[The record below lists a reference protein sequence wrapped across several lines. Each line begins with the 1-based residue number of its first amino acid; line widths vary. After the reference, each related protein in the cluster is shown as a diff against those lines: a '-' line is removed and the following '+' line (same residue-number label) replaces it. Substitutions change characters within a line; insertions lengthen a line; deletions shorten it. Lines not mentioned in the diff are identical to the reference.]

1 MIIYGFEE
9 FIRTK
14 FLRYCKWSFKIFY
27 FSWTTNFPQIT
38 SNILIFAWFFM
49 IFISIEQKELIL
61 SQILKSLSFVR
72 K

>member
-1 MIIYGFEE
+1 MGSKSLLEPNFSG
-9 FIRTK
+9 
-14 FLRYCKWSFKIFY
+14 KWSFKIFY